1 MTDVIIVAFI
11 GIALIV
17 LFVTVLIKE
26 IKRER
31 LDEKRFVLKKEEG
44 TLAKNYRI
52 RATYGVLLSVIIGCG
67 FYIYCRL
74 SGKLENIFPDFLGY
88 FGLK

>member
-11 GIALIV
+11 GIVLIV

-44 TLAKNYRI
+44 TLAKSYRI
-52 RATYGVLLSVIIGCG
+52 RTTYSMLLAVIMGCG

-74 SGKLENIFPDFLGY
+74 SGKLENIFSDFLDY
-88 FGLK
+88 FGL